1 MPNDPNWPDICAAG
15 AAGQGRAVVAN
26 DEFFQRKQAAAVLKH
41 GVLSRYLTVF
51 ASMTGSASA
60 GGRVHFIDGYAG
72 PGRYE
77 PEYGQA
83 VGSAGS
89 PLLASE
95 TATRLSS
102 AKWDSALA
110 RLSDNRFIAANLSAV
125 LGAEWRGGGSYDV
138 KEGEVESHLEA
149 AVSAAGKDPLLIF
162 LDPFGTAL
170 AYDLLVQT
178 LAGRPKGAPTE
189 VLLNFNIDSV
199 RRIGGRLSED
209 LTPGTSKFNSRE
221 LTLRRVDGFLSGEWW
236 RQMYLDN
243 YTHGEDGSAGRAATL
258 VADEFRRRL
267 EAATG
272 LKSIV
277 VPVRRRPG
285 HAPLFLLTLFYGHDA
300 AAYQFADVA
309 SLANKDWRNYNRQLD
324 LAEEIER
331 FNTAPTLFAVDEMIA
346 AEAKKDADAAEKRLH
361 TAWIDRV
368 AANIRELMRTRSAVP
383 LAAVAEVYGD
393 AFGVEGRS
401 TFGRLGTALPRR
413 AWSEPRDKRNKRMWS
428 QSIVRA
434 TP

>member
-1 MPNDPNWPDICAAG
+1 M
-15 AAGQGRAVVAN
+15 VAN

-77 PEYGQA
+77 PEYGQP
-83 VGSAGS
+83 VGSPGS

-102 AKWDSALA
+102 AKRDL
-110 RLSDNRFIAANLSAV
+110 RCTFIESNPVHAANLSAV

-138 KEGEVESHLEA
+138 KEGEVETHLEA

-209 LTPGTSKFNSRE
+209 LTLRTPKFNSRE
-221 LTLRRVDGFLSGEWW
+221 RTLRRVDGFLGGEWW

-272 LKSIV
+272 LKSIE

-285 HAPLFLLTLFYGHDA
+285 HVPLFLLTLFYGHDA

-346 AEAKKDADAAEKRLH
+346 AEAEKDADAAEKRLH
-361 TAWIDRV
+361 TAWIDLV
-368 AANIRELMRTRSAVP
+368 AANIRELMRTRSSVP

-393 AFGVEGRS
+393 AFGVAGEKHLRAAWDRVAEEG
-401 TFGRLGTALPRR
+401 LVQ
-413 AWSEPRDKRNKRMWS
+413 PRDTSNKRMWS
-428 QSIVRA
+428 QTIVRA